1 MSSSITCLSLFS
13 SCCGQ
18 LNHKIDVLFRKK
30 KRREKKVEQIHPIAP
45 PSVIMTTF
53 LCDVLSFLLWQNVD
67 NLHC

>member
-1 MSSSITCLSLFS
+1 MSSSETLSLFS
-13 SCCGQ
+13 TCCGQ
-18 LNHKIDVLFRKK
+18 LDHKIDVLFRKK
-30 KRREKKVEQIHPIAP
+30 KREKKVEQIHPIAP